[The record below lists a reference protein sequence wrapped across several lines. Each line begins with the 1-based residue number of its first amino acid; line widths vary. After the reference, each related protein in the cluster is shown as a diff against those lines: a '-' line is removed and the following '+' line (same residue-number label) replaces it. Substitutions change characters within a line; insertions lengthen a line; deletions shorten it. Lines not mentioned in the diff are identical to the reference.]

1 MSQFVCNRN
10 SRIVET
16 TGGKIQGYFYNDVFN
31 FKGVPY
37 RVAERFHSPKP
48 VPYTE
53 GIFDATNY
61 GAVCPVLSVPKPT
74 TELKIPHRLW
84 FENEDC
90 LNLNIWTPAL
100 DDKKRPVLVWLHGGG
115 LRDGSSIEQLAY
127 EGYNAAK
134 KGDIVVVSVNHRL
147 NVLGYFDLS
156 PFGREYENSGNNGTA
171 DTLAALKWVN
181 ENIEKFGGDR
191 ENITIMGQSG
201 GGVKTTALLQCPQA
215 DGLYH
220 KVINMSGVVE
230 GLIPDAGE
238 SGRDFALR
246 VMKYAGVK
254 DVKELEKVR
263 LSVLQKA
270 YLSAEKYFK
279 EQAR

>member
-1 MSQFVCNRN
+1 M
-10 SRIVET
+10 
-16 TGGKIQGYFYNDVFN
+16 
-31 FKGVPY
+31 
-37 RVAERFHSPKP
+37 
-48 VPYTE
+48 PYTE

-84 FENEDC
+84 VENEDC

-147 NVLGYFDLS
+147 NVLGYFDIS
-156 PFGREYENSGNNGTA
+156 AFGREYENSGNNGTA

-181 ENIEKFGGDR
+181 ENIENFGGDR
-191 ENITIMGQSG
+191 GNITIMGQSG
-201 GGVKTTALLQCPQA
+201 GRCKKQPHCSNAHRPTVYITK
-215 DGLYH
+215 
-220 KVINMSGVVE
+220 
-230 GLIPDAGE
+230 
-238 SGRDFALR
+238 
-246 VMKYAGVK
+246 
-254 DVKELEKVR
+254 
-263 LSVLQKA
+263 
-270 YLSAEKYFK
+270 
-279 EQAR
+279 